1 MVQWLGFHASTARGV
16 SSIPDQG
23 TKILHAMQY
32 RQKQQKKNFPIL
44 AQFSH
49 PDLVTS

>member
-1 MVQWLGFHASTARGV
+1 MVQWLGLHASTARGM
-16 SSIPDQG
+16 SSVPGQG
-23 TKILHAMQY
+23 TNKILHGMQY
-32 RQKQQKKNFPIL
+32 RQKQKKSFPIL